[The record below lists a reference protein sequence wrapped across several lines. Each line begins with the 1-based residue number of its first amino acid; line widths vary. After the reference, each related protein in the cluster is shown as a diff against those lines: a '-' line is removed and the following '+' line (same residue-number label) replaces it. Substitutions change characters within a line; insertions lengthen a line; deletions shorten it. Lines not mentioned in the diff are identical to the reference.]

1 MLEKDKM
8 ARINFLANKA
18 KSQKL
23 SEEELLEQKK
33 LRTEY
38 LKSFRKSFK
47 ARLENLDIEYV
58 EDLEKKN

>member
-1 MLEKDKM
+1 M